1 MDPWRVLGVSPGADP
16 ATVHA
21 AYRRLAWRHHP
32 DHGGSTARM
41 RELNAAYAALRR
53 IAGIHATAAPGQAPR
68 SASGASPTGRPAT
81 GPAQERCVRARAAAW
96 LVTTGPGQWL
106 GCLLLVAGVHGIALL
121 GSSRAWSPLELLAAF
136 LVLRLH
142 VRAVPDA
149 HPYAPAEA
157 AGALLVGALRLGTWL
172 ARRW

>member
-1 MDPWRVLGVSPGADP
+1 MDPWRVLGVEPGADP
-16 ATVHA
+16 AAVRA

-32 DHGGSTARM
+32 DRGGSTARM
-41 RELNAAYAALRR
+41 GELNAAYALLRGASGQARPSASRATPTARPAAGRAPLRR
-53 IAGIHATAAPGQAPR
+53 MLNRAT
-68 SASGASPTGRPAT
+68 
-81 GPAQERCVRARAAAW
+81 AW
-96 LVTTGPGQWL
+96 LVATGPGQWL